1 MSSETHE
8 HFMDRALE
16 LARRAP
22 FTSPNP
28 KVGCVLARGD
38 KVIGEGHHR
47 GAGHP
52 HAESEA
58 LSAADSAA
66 GATAYVTLEPCT
78 HQGRTPPCAPALVT
92 AGIARVVV
100 AMLDPDERVSG
111 GGVKMLSEAG
121 VEVLTGVREQE
132 ARALNAPYIH
142 HRVTGRPYLSL
153 KLALSLDGRLA
164 AADGTARWISG
175 PSARRETHRRRHG
188 ADAVVVGS
196 GTAVADDPA
205 LTVRDVPAV
214 RQPARVLV
222 DASGTTPPGARQ
234 FARGEVIVAT
244 TNKSPHEAQTA
255 WKEAGAEVLV
265 LPHGSGGVDL
275 DAMIVALGG
284 RGWLELYV
292 EGGPRLATSL
302 LRANLVNRLDLHM
315 GAVLLGRGGPDLGEL
330 GVSTIADAGRW
341 RLLKAES
348 AGDDALLSYE
358 RALG

>member
-1 MSSETHE
+1 MSSGIHE

-28 KVGCVLARGD
+28 RVGCVLAHGD
-38 KVIGEGHHR
+38 KVIAEGHHR

-58 LSAADSAA
+58 LSAAESVA

-92 AGIARVVV
+92 AGVSRVVV

-111 GGVKMLSEAG
+111 GGVKLLSEAG
-121 VEVLTGVREQE
+121 VEVLTGVRERE
-132 ARALNAPYIH
+132 ARTLNAPYIQ
-142 HRVTGRPYLSL
+142 HRATGRPYVSL

-175 PSARRETHRRRHG
+175 PAARRETHRRRLG

-205 LTVRDVPAV
+205 LTVRDVQAT

-222 DASGTTPPGARQ
+222 DARGTTPPGARL
-234 FARGEVIVAT
+234 FASGEVIVAT
-244 TNKSPHEAQTA
+244 TSKSPHEAQTA

-265 LPHGSGGVDL
+265 LPHCSEGVDL
-275 DAMIVALGG
+275 DALIVALGR
-284 RGWLELYV
+284 RGWLELYF
-292 EGGPRLATSL
+292 EGGARLATSL
-302 LRANLVNRLDLHM
+302 LKAGLVNRLELHL

-330 GVSTIADAGRW
+330 GVSTIAEAGRW
-341 RLLKAES
+341 RLLTAES

-358 RALG
+358 RVG